1 MNFTHEHF
9 ASVICSPYTSFHGMR
24 QVMLIHAVTRLIYN
38 VMLITPLKDEEL
50 ARLYK
55 DETIHL

>member
-1 MNFTHEHF
+1 
-9 ASVICSPYTSFHGMR
+9 
-24 QVMLIHAVTRLIYN
+24 MLIHAVTRLIYN